1 MGGFSATAAYVLNPT
16 EVSGADGGLVMLNF
30 ASGPVAARFQVAANN
45 SSNTGRPSGYGL
57 AASYDLGVAKVF
69 ATAMNGKAAVGT
81 TTTVVDRS
89 GSSLSVQVPLGA
101 VTLRGGVM
109 NHSNDTT
116 ANVLDRRSFGADYAL
131 SKRTTL
137 IADFTMQ
144 KQAVSA
150 SNKVNTY
157 FVGVAHTF

>member
-1 MGGFSATAAYVLNPT
+1 MGGFSATAAYTINPT
-16 EVSGADGGLVMLNF
+16 VEAGADGGLVMLNF

-45 SSNTGRPSGYGL
+45 SSNAGRPSGYGL

-81 TTTVVDRS
+81 TATIIDRS

-101 VTLRGGVM
+101 VTLRGGVL

-131 SKRTTL
+131 SKRTT
-137 IADFTMQ
+137 IGADIFKNEGVTAGQANGNGFTVR
-144 KQAVSA
+144 AR
-150 SNKVNTY
+150 
-157 FVGVAHTF
+157 HTF